1 MLSMPT
7 TSYTQKETT
16 LISLSSSISHLLYSK
31 LLLIQSSH
39 NQPSRLSLWGH
50 FSRRERIAR
59 GWTKSRGLPS
69 QAQTPPACHPICQVS
84 TLRYKFV
91 VLCQVASVMDESLQP
106 CLPSPTKLFCPWNS
120 PGKNTGMG
128 FHALLQGI
136 FPMQGQNLHLLHWQA
151 DPLPLS
157 HKGSLRCKFT
167 RKYIHFPLTGR
178 KDFWSCQG
186 LIAFSPAKTAETRRH
201 FHCN

>member
-136 FPMQGQNLHLLHWQA
+136 FLTQGSKHR
-151 DPLPLS
+151 S
-157 HKGSLRCKFT
+157 FS
-167 RKYIHFPLTGR
+167 
-178 KDFWSCQG
+178 
-186 LIAFSPAKTAETRRH
+186 SPALLGVLFVCLFV
-201 FHCN
+201 FHH